1 MNGGAWRPAFCGVTA
16 HMRVTQAGPI
26 RTDPETFQEATG
38 FSSPWA
44 DAHDSPRENQA
55 CKKQSNTDGDRLLL
69 DSFLRAREFSL
80 LLEF

>member
-1 MNGGAWRPAFCGVTA
+1 MNGGAWLPAFCGVTA

-55 CKKQSNTDGDRLLL
+55 CEKQSNTDGDRLLL